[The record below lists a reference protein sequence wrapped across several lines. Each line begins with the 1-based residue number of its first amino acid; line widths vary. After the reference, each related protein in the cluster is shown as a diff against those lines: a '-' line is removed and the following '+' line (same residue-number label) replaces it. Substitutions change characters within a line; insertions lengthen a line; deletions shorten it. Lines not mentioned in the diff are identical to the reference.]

1 MLNTA
6 TIVAV
11 FIHTRTI
18 TMDAFDVLGV
28 PPNCNIDVAKNAYR
42 KLAMKHHPDKGGD
55 TVAFQRIQAA
65 WDKIS
70 SGYKR
75 FVKTEQPR
83 KSAGASA
90 AGGSSFK
97 DVYSNFKTS
106 MRGGDGYVHITIP
119 PFKHGRHADIVFNN
133 RQYILD
139 SPPVNGWAGK
149 IYEDNSNIMPGVQKS
164 LENINA
170 QIELTPPNK
179 TMFIRGLENSHHPLA
194 RIAQRCGDV
203 VDYINVNAINLILGG
218 WFTIKDV
225 FGEEVKFRI
234 PAGFNPENTLR
245 IADRGYYLYESLD
258 MNCKTERAD
267 FFVKVN
273 PIFTPISGLEEND
286 LNALKE
292 AIG

>member
-1 MLNTA
+1 M
-6 TIVAV
+6 AV

-83 KSAGASA
+83 KSA
-90 AGGSSFK
+90 AGTTSFN

-119 PFKHGRHADIVFNN
+119 PFKHGRHANVLFNN
-133 RQYILD
+133 KQYILD
-139 SPPVNGWAGK
+139 SPPVNGWAGT
-149 IYEDNSNIMPGVQKS
+149 IYEDANTIMPGEPKS
-164 LENINA
+164 YKGNINV
-170 QIELTPPNK
+170 QIELTPPNES
-179 TMFIRGLENSHHPLA
+179 MFIRGIENGRHPLA
-194 RIAQRCGDV
+194 RIAQRFGDV

-258 MNCKTERAD
+258 MSCKTERAD

-273 PIFTPISGLEEND
+273 PIFTPISGLEENE

-292 AIG
+292 AIK

>member
-1 MLNTA
+1 
-6 TIVAV
+6 
-11 FIHTRTI
+11 
-18 TMDAFDVLGV
+18 MDAFDVLGV
-28 PPNCNIDVAKNAYR
+28 PPNCNIDVAKSAYR
-42 KLAMKHHPDKGGD
+42 KLAMQHHPDKGGD
-55 TVAFQRIQAA
+55 TATFQRIQAA

-83 KSAGASA
+83 KSA

-97 DVYSNFKTS
+97 DVYSDFKTS
-106 MRGGDGYVHITIP
+106 MRRGDGYVHITIP
-119 PFKHGRHADIVFNN
+119 PFKHGRHADVLFNN
-133 RQYILD
+133 RQYVLD

-149 IYEDNSNIMPGVQKS
+149 IYDDKSSTMPGEPKS
-164 LENINA
+164 YLDSINV
-170 QIELTPPNK
+170 QIELTPPNES
-179 TMFIRGLENSHHPLA
+179 MFIRGLENSYHPLA
-194 RIAQRCGDV
+194 RIAQRFGDV

-258 MNCKTERAD
+258 LSCKTERAD

-273 PIFTPISGLEEND
+273 PIFTPISGLEERD

-292 AIG
+292 AIK